1 MNNIIQFYT
10 YPDGPA
16 DQMGQD
22 EIVLVRDSLG
32 SLNNT
37 YVGDLIKGDYYC
49 KRIPSP
55 LPPRS
60 ADDILEYMAKNG
72 IQINY
77 ISDDETHDI
86 VLVEAVKGQ
95 LVLCQM
101 AFNDARTAIRDVI
114 EPIMDMEEL

>member
-1 MNNIIQFYT
+1 
-10 YPDGPA
+10 
-16 DQMGQD
+16 MGQD

-60 ADDILEYMAKNG
+60 ADEILEYMAKNG

-101 AFNDARTAIRDVI
+101 AFNDAKTAIRDVI